1 MICTTNDIIYSFT
14 NLIHYF
20 ISIEDL
26 PIFGVP
32 LSVAV
37 ERSKCH
43 DGVDIPLIVRNCI
56 DHVQET
62 GGFCFHSCEAYILL

>member
-1 MICTTNDIIYSFT
+1 MFFF
-14 NLIHYF
+14 L
-20 ISIEDL
+20 EDL

-43 DGVDIPLIVRNCI
+43 DGVDIPLIIRNCI
-56 DHVQET
+56 DHIQET
-62 GGFCFHSCEAYILL
+62 GIYYILKL